1 MYSSSQQVEDHLE
14 CYPLQRFVDDGRPGR
29 ADLTPFMQQQL
40 EDRQRFVDQM
50 QLDNLEEYDAYWNR
64 ALKYYEQQF

>member
-14 CYPLQRFVDDGRPGR
+14 HYPLQRFVDDGRPGR

-50 QLDNLEEYDAYWNR
+50 QLDI
-64 ALKYYEQQF
+64 